1 MDTDRAELQ
10 LIAASWPDP
19 DAADRFVQELRR
31 SADPAGIDRVNVAP
45 VVLGSDG
52 RLRIGHNDPAGPA
65 TIISGVVGAALGL
78 LASGPDWIV
87 LGGGILEQLATAAA
101 AAGLATQ
108 PLRDLGE
115 SMTPGSSA
123 VIVVAPVRS
132 VAGLRGDRSMLTAWV
147 TVQHLGCAVVELTG
161 LTAAVRYDA
170 GEVDGDVIA
179 ARTGADTGL
188 TVDR

>member
-1 MDTDRAELQ
+1 M
-10 LIAASWPDP
+10 AASWPDP
-19 DAADRFVQELRR
+19 DAADRFVQELRW

-45 VVLGSDG
+45 VVLGNDG

-65 TIISGVVGAALGL
+65 TIVSGVVGAALGL
-78 LASGPDWIV
+78 LTGGPDWIV
-87 LGGGILEQLATAAA
+87 LGGGILQRLAAAAA

-115 SMTPGSSA
+115 NMTPGCSA
-123 VIVVAPVRS
+123 VIVVAPVR
-132 VAGLRGDRSMLTAWV
+132 AIDGLRGDLSTLTAWV
-147 TVQHLGCAVVELTG
+147 TVQPLAPAVLDVTG
-161 LTAAVRYDA
+161 LTAAIRYDA